1 MTERAAEVKTNG
13 RTGKGWNQTNQL
25 EKKVVCGGGWRTLT
39 VENPYLVRLSFI
51 SYLLNKYL
59 FVDFLDPGALRS
71 SDKETKAQGG
81 KTTYCRSYGET
92 LHW

>member
-1 MTERAAEVKTNG
+1 M
-13 RTGKGWNQTNQL
+13 
-25 EKKVVCGGGWRTLT
+25 LT

-59 FVDFLDPGALRS
+59 FVDFLDPGSLTS